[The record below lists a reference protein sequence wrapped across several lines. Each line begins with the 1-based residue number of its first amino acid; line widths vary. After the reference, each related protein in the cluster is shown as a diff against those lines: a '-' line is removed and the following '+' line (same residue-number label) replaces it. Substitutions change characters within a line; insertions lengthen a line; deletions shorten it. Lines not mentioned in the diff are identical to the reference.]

1 MFSFCPRTWKVVEYN
16 SKKAFH
22 INVCGRVDVEIC
34 KDYAVCSTPLDGHV
48 SPKNVENLGSNIPNK
63 INEAAG
69 FRIEYGG
76 GDCSGRSADP
86 KPWKTTIF
94 MRCGKFL
101 VSLEPLI
108 RGCLHEKTRTGASFI
123 LG

>member
-16 SKKAFH
+16 SNTTFY
-22 INVCGRVDVEIC
+22 INVCGRVDVKEC
-34 KDYAVCSTPLDGHV
+34 KDYTVCSTSLDG
-48 SPKNVENLGSNIPNK
+48 NVENLGSKIPK
-63 INEAAG
+63 KTNEAAG

-76 GDCSGRSADP
+76 GGCSGRSADS
-86 KPWKTTIF
+86 KLWKTTIF